1 MISAMAMH
9 PSAHGSSEELDPDT
23 ELRDRL
29 TVERLCEAVADLPAM
44 EVVGF
49 DARWWD
55 GQAYGPCL
63 VVRDP
68 SIGRQRVLE
77 TGGDAV
83 VLPFRR
89 RKASRALALRRNPKR
104 TELLHA
110 PAPRAPMDD
119 LVLDADH
126 DATRCAGRHC
136 AAMRVVGST
145 GPCPICGD
153 RSQT

>member
-1 MISAMAMH
+1 MISTMAMH
-9 PSAHGSSEELDPDT
+9 PSSHGSPGELDRDI

-29 TVERLCEAVADLPAM
+29 TVERLCEAVADLPAV
-44 EVVGF
+44 EIVGF

-68 SIGRQRVLE
+68 ATGRRRVLE

-83 VLPFRR
+83 VLPFSR
-89 RKASRALALRRNPKR
+89 RKASRALARQRHPKPI
-104 TELLHA
+104 ELLGA
-110 PAPRAPMDD
+110 PSPRTPVDD
-119 LVLDADH
+119 LVLDAEH
-126 DATRCAGRHC
+126 DATCRACRRC

-153 RSQT
+153 ASI

>member
-1 MISAMAMH
+1 MICCMAMH
-9 PSAHGSSEELDPDT
+9 PSAHGSSGGTDPDT

-29 TVERLCEAVADLPAM
+29 TVERLCEAVADLPAV
-44 EVVGF
+44 EIVGF

-68 SIGRQRVLE
+68 ATGRQRVLE

-83 VLPFRR
+83 VLPFSR
-89 RKASRALALRRNPKR
+89 RKASRALARQRHPKPVQ
-104 TELLHA
+104 LLGA
-110 PAPRAPMDD
+110 PAPRAAIDD
-119 LVLDADH
+119 LVLDAEH

-136 AAMRVVGST
+136 AAMRIVGST

-153 RSQT
+153 ASI

>member
-9 PSAHGSSEELDPDT
+9 PSTHSSAAEMDPDT

-29 TVERLCEAVADLPAM
+29 TVERLCEAVADLPAI
-44 EVVGF
+44 EIVGF

-68 SIGRQRVLE
+68 STGRQRVLE

-89 RKASRALALRRNPKR
+89 RKASRALALRRNPKP

-110 PAPRAPMDD
+110 PAPRTPMDD
-119 LVLDADH
+119 LVLDAEH

>member
-1 MISAMAMH
+1 MAMH
-9 PSAHGSSEELDPDT
+9 PSAHGSSGELDPDT

-29 TVERLCEAVADLPAM
+29 TVERLCEAVADLPAV
-44 EVVGF
+44 EIVGF

-68 SIGRQRVLE
+68 ASGRRRVLE

-83 VLPFRR
+83 VLPFSR
-89 RKASRALALRRNPKR
+89 RKASRALARQRHPKPI
-104 TELLHA
+104 ELLGA
-110 PAPRAPMDD
+110 LVPRAPVDD
-119 LVLDADH
+119 LVLDAEQ
-126 DATRCAGRHC
+126 DATRCAGRRC

-153 RSQT
+153 ASI

>member
-1 MISAMAMH
+1 MAMH
-9 PSAHGSSEELDPDT
+9 PSARDTSAAPDPDT

-44 EVVGF
+44 EIVGF

-68 SIGRQRVLE
+68 SAGRKRVLE

-89 RKASRALALRRNPKR
+89 RKASRAIARRRNPKP
-104 TELLHA
+104 TDVIA
-110 PAPRAPMDD
+110 TPAPRVPLDD
-119 LVLDADH
+119 LVLDAEH

-153 RSQT
+153 RSLT